1 MGSQPN
7 LWVHWRM
14 EGAGGG
20 TVLCCVRIVG
30 TKMLLHSNSSWRS
43 LGKLSRE
50 EKQIR
55 TLLCFLSARADM
67 FVNADGGSIK
77 QCSPAL
83 WESGAAWRHER
94 RNNFITCRDPL
105 LISIYPLGSLSRTL
119 NSSGCRWTG
128 SFFFFFLQQLFNQN
142 MNVAFVCSGRLQA
155 AERTS

>member
-20 TVLCCVRIVG
+20 TVLCCAHIVG
-30 TKMLLHSNSSWRS
+30 TKMLLDSNSSWRS

-55 TLLCFLSARADM
+55 TLLCFLSAQADM
-67 FVNADGGSIK
+67 FVNADGGSIREY
-77 QCSPAL
+77 SPAL
-83 WESGAAWRHER
+83 WESGAAWRHEG

-128 SFFFFFLQQLFNQN
+128 FFFFLQRLFNQN
-142 MNVAFVCSGRLQA
+142 MNVALVWSGRMQA